1 MKTKQQSLGSR
12 LVRLRS
18 RRGWTQQQL
27 ANVAG
32 LSRVQV
38 ARLETGARGQAIWL
52 RTLQR
57 LAEAVGVTLEELTGT
72 QRCQRRSRSRS
83 NSSACR

>member
-38 ARLETGARGQAIWL
+38 ARLETGVRGQAIRL
-52 RTLQR
+52 HTLQR
-57 LAEAVGVTLEELTGT
+57 LAEALEVTLEELT
-72 QRCQRRSRSRS
+72 
-83 NSSACR
+83 